1 MAHDDTW
8 TEEYDEHDAQGL
20 DPINLPEDGTLDLAL
35 YQRLVLADL
44 AQPPEVESA
53 THELPS
59 SPGPAMGDNTAHM
72 MMLKLFERM
81 VAQEEARDSR
91 RQTLSQKDAAEMLSA
106 VPSIAPN
113 GVVLSGPKLLSWF
126 QQIDTTY
133 LEQVYW
139 GTSYA
144 FNATQKLFADA
155 PDLLATWKQVTQSDE
170 QVVKLKR
177 EGKWK
182 EAFDLVAE
190 AMISA
195 HTGDRHA
202 HHRKTLKPRSELV
215 QGGSK
220 TVAETVTALLEDQQA
235 RQVFG
240 LWDGIGTLIHDL
252 EENAAAEPMI
262 SLFGFD
268 LRDKKEKALHDNIL
282 SVLAKYRDCSRAP
295 ELYGALRTAIQTHIE
310 DEIGDDLLAHTSELE
325 KVRSLA
331 VRYEVR
337 ERNQEKDMAR
347 RLRSLGLPVKR
358 VLKARAST
366 TPGMARQTAV
376 IQAGSQLSDDE
387 EEVDDRWRAALDELS
402 PDDRDHLEN
411 EAEGAPDEAKLEML
425 HRVEQILDER
435 ILDRAVEVTESPK
448 DTAPLDLEALKEVLL
463 QSSMKEAYQQAAQKN
478 ASRLDAKVKPFYPRR

>member
-1 MAHDDTW
+1 
-8 TEEYDEHDAQGL
+8 
-20 DPINLPEDGTLDLAL
+20 
-35 YQRLVLADL
+35 
-44 AQPPEVESA
+44 
-53 THELPS
+53 
-59 SPGPAMGDNTAHM
+59 MGDNTANVM
-72 MMLKLFERM
+72 VFKLLERM
-81 VAQEEARDSR
+81 IANDEARDSR

-144 FNATQKLFADA
+144 FNATQKLLADA
-155 PDLLATWKQVTQSDE
+155 PDLLATWKQVTQSNE
-170 QVVKLKR
+170 VVALKK

-182 EAFDLVAE
+182 EAWILVRE
-190 AMISA
+190 AIIKA
-195 HTGDRHA
+195 HTGDRHQA
-202 HHRKTLKPRSELV
+202 HRQTLKPRSELV

-220 TVAETVTALLEDQQA
+220 TVAETATALLEDQQA

-268 LRDKKEKALHDNIL
+268 LRDTKEKAFHDNIL
-282 SVLAKYRDCSRAP
+282 SVLAKYRDCSRAL
-295 ELYGALRTAIQTHIE
+295 ELYGALRADIQTHVE

-337 ERNQEKDMAR
+337 QRTQEKDMAR

-358 VLKARAST
+358 VPKARAST

-376 IQAGSQLSDDE
+376 IQAGSQLGDDE
-387 EEVDDRWRAALDELS
+387 EEVDDRWRDAMDALS

-411 EAEGAPDEAKLEML
+411 EAEDATAKEKRDML

-435 ILDRAVEVTESPK
+435 VLDQAVEVTESPK
-448 DTAPLDLEALKEVLL
+448 DNAPLDLEALKEVLL